1 MTVEQ
6 TPTVAP
12 LLRQNLNLRDVG
24 GHLTDDG
31 RQVATGL
38 AYRSA
43 EVVPPDDATRQA
55 LADLGLRRVYDLRT
69 EGERDAQP
77 DQLPP
82 GAELVVLDV
91 FGNAPQLAPAQLKT
105 LFDDP
110 AAATKALG
118 DGQLVAAFEDA
129 YRKLVSLPS
138 AHAAYHQLFTDLADP
153 ATGPALFHC
162 TAGKDRTGWATAV
175 LLLLLGVKH
184 DDVVADFVAGNPVTR
199 RLFQPQMDE
208 FTAAGGH
215 PELLVPLFEV
225 QGSYLAAALDEV
237 RATYGTLGEY
247 VQQGLGLAPGIED
260 ALRHRFLA

>member
-1 MTVEQ
+1 
-6 TPTVAP
+6 
-12 LLRQNLNLRDVG
+12 LNLRDVG
-24 GHLTDDG
+24 GHVTDDG
-31 RQVATGL
+31 RRVATGL

-55 LADLGLRRVYDLRT
+55 LADLGLRYIYDLRT
-69 EGERDAQP
+69 ETERDGEP

-118 DGQLVAAFEDA
+118 DGKLVAAFEDA

-138 AHAAYHQLFTDLADP
+138 ARAAYHQLFTDLADE

-175 LLLLLGVKH
+175 LLLVLGVPQ
-184 DDVVADFVAGNPVTR
+184 DAVTADFVAGNPVTR

-208 FTAAGGH
+208 FTAAGGDGT
-215 PELLVPLFEV
+215 LLLPLFEV
-225 QGSYLAAALDEV
+225 EESYLAAALDEV
-237 RATYGTLGEY
+237 KATYGTLGEY
-247 VQQGLGLAPGIED
+247 VQQGLGLD
-260 ALRHRFLA
+260 AAAEESLRQRFLP